1 MKPGSEKA
9 MLEMNNTIIY
19 GKEFCNKEVEQL
31 DRLDTIASGVFYAIQ
46 CLLVIP
52 TIYVNILVLRMLK
65 RDKFSIAVE
74 LKINSFGNIAV
85 SIMSIFNQ
93 GIIKFAFPACHHLG
107 SWYCHMSAILM
118 AIGMFRE
125 AIHSLT
131 LSIYRYVFIIYR
143 ERIQTEKDRIRASWL
158 IFFIKW
164 IAVITFALKL
174 VVFNKDEFVMY
185 FSSLCKGKIE
195 KKSESVSNQTVLEFL
210 EERSFFRVSQEDNSV
225 LITNFGKVDGNFAII
240 LKSFCVIV
248 DILIVGATLNLL
260 EGLLYSRI
268 ANFMKR

>member
-1 MKPGSEKA
+1 MKPGLEKV

-107 SWYCHMSAILM
+107 SWYCHMSSMLM
-118 AIGMFRE
+118 AIGMLRE

-131 LSIYRYVFIIYR
+131 LSIYRYIFIIYR
-143 ERIQTEKDRIRASWL
+143 ERIQTEKGRISWL
-158 IFFIKW
+158 ILYVKW
-164 IAVITFALKL
+164 FAVITFALK
-174 VVFNKDEFVMY
+174 VFVFNKDEFVMY
-185 FSSLCKGKIE
+185 FSSLCKGE
-195 KKSESVSNQTVLEFL
+195 MQKKSGDIPNLTVFEFL
-210 EERSFFRVSQEDNSV
+210 EQRFFYRVSKEDNTV

-240 LKSFCVIV
+240 LKSFCV
-248 DILIVGATLNLL
+248 VGRVSLFQNC
-260 EGLLYSRI
+260 
-268 ANFMKR
+268 